1 MNKTVVCPG
10 SFDPLTLGHMNIIG
24 RGLGIFDEVIVA
36 VANNFSKKSLFTGAE
51 RAEII
56 AEVYKDE
63 SRVIVESFEGLL
75 VEYLT
80 QKGLNTILRGIR
92 TVSDFEYEFQMALA
106 NKSLNDTVET
116 IFMMTEG
123 RYSHISSSIIKEVV
137 ILGGTVGE
145 MVPPVVEERLREK
158 LLQR

>member
-10 SFDPLTLGHMNIIG
+10 SFDPLTLGHMNIIS
-24 RGLGIFDEVIVA
+24 RGLVIFDEVIVA
-36 VANNFSKKSLFTGAE
+36 VADNFSKRSLLTAE
-51 RAEII
+51 QRTEII
-56 AEVYKDE
+56 REVYRDDP
-63 SRVIVESFEGLL
+63 RVIVESFEGLL
-75 VEYLT
+75 VEYLK
-80 QKGLNTILRGIR
+80 QKKLNTILRGIR

-123 RYSHISSSIIKEVV
+123 KYSHISSSIIKEVV
-137 ILGGTVGE
+137 ILGGGVGE

-158 LLQR
+158 LLRR